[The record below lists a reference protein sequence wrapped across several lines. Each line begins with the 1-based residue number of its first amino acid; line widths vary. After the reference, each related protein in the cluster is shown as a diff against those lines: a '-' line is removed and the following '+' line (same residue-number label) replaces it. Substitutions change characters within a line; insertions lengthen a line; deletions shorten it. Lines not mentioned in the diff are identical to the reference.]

1 MWQPTTE
8 PDEETEMPLYGG
20 IDLHANNSV
29 IVLLNEQDEVIYQK
43 RLPNALPTILE
54 QLAPYHTEM
63 QGVVVESTYNWYW
76 LVDGL
81 MEADYRVH
89 LANPAAIQQYNGL
102 KYTDDHSDARWLAH
116 LLRLAVL
123 PEGYIYPKAE
133 RAVRDLLR
141 KRTHV
146 VRQHTANVLSV
157 QNIMAR
163 NTGVRFSVKRIQE
176 LTKQELTTLLTEET
190 QVLAVTSSLVV
201 LDCLQ
206 HQIKMLEKTVHK
218 RLQHTP
224 SYEQLLTVQ
233 GIGTILAQT
242 ITLETGAISRF
253 PSVGNYASYCRC
265 VDSTKISNGKRKG
278 AGNVKNGNPYL
289 AWAYMEAAQFAL
301 RFQPAAQR
309 FYQRKLAKSRNNTVL
324 ARKAV
329 AHKLAR
335 ACYYMMRDLVP
346 FEATKAFG

>member
-1 MWQPTTE
+1 
-8 PDEETEMPLYGG
+8 MPLYSG

-29 IVLLNEQDEVIYQK
+29 VVLLNEQDQVIYQR
-43 RLPNALPTILE
+43 RLTNHLPEILE
-54 QLAPYHTEM
+54 PLAPYQADIT
-63 QGVVVESTYNWYW
+63 GVVVESTYNWYW

-81 MEADYRVH
+81 MEAGYRVH
-89 LANPAAIQQYNGL
+89 LANPAAMQPYSGL
-102 KYTDDHSDARWLAH
+102 KYTNDHSDARWLAH
-116 LLRLAVL
+116 LLRLGVL

-141 KRTHV
+141 KRAHL

-163 NTGVRFSVKRIQE
+163 NTGGRFSVKRIQE

-206 HQIKMLEKTVHK
+206 QQIKTLEKTVHK

-242 ITLETGAISRF
+242 ITLETGAINRF
-253 PSVGNYASYCRC
+253 PSVGHSASYCRC
-265 VDSTKISNGKRKG
+265 VDSNKIRNGKRKG
-278 AGNVKNGNPYL
+278 TGHVKNGNPYL

-301 RFQPAAQR
+301 RFNPEAQR

-329 AHKLAR
+329 AHKLSR
-335 ACYYMMRDLVP
+335 ACYYLMRDLVP
-346 FEATKAFG
+346 FEETKAFG

>member
-1 MWQPTTE
+1 MK
-8 PDEETEMPLYGG
+8 LYAG
-20 IDLHANNSV
+20 IDLHSNNSMV
-29 IVLLNEQDEVIYQK
+29 AIIDEQDRVVLQK
-43 RLPNALPTILE
+43 RFANDLKQILLALASFE
-54 QLAPYHTEM
+54 QHLR
-63 QGVVVESTYNWYW
+63 GVVVESTYNWYW

-81 MEADYRVH
+81 MEAGYRVH

-116 LLRLAVL
+116 LLRLGVL

-141 KRTHV
+141 KRAHL

-163 NTGVRFSVKRIQE
+163 NTGASFSVKRIQE
-176 LTKQELTTLLTEET
+176 LTKQELTTLLAEET
-190 QVLAVTSSLVV
+190 QVRAVTSSLVV

-206 HQIKMLEKTVHK
+206 QQIKTLEKTVHK
-218 RLQHTP
+218 RLYHTP

-253 PSVGNYASYCRC
+253 PTVGNYASYCRC
-265 VDSTKISNGKRKG
+265 VDSKKISNGKRKG
-278 AGNVKNGNPYL
+278 TGNVKNGNPYL
-289 AWAYMEAAQFAL
+289 AWAYMEAAQFAM
-301 RFQPAAQR
+301 RFQPEDQR
-309 FYQRKLAKSRNNTVL
+309 FDQRKLAKSRNNTVL

-329 AHKLAR
+329 AHKLSR

>member
-1 MWQPTTE
+1 
-8 PDEETEMPLYGG
+8 MPLYGG
-20 IDLHANNSV
+20 IDLHANNRV
-29 IVLLNEQDEVIYQK
+29 VVLLNEQDQVVYQK
-43 RLPNALPTILE
+43 RLPNHLPTILD
-54 QLAPYHTEM
+54 LLDPYHAEIM
-63 QGVVVESTYNWYW
+63 GFVVESTYNWYW

-81 MEADYRVH
+81 MEAGYRVH
-89 LANPAAIQQYNGL
+89 LANPAAIQQYSGL
-102 KYTDDHSDARWLAH
+102 KYTDAHWLAH
-116 LLRLAVL
+116 LLRLGVL

-141 KRTHV
+141 KRAHL

-163 NTGVRFSVKRIQE
+163 NTGARFSVKRIQE
-176 LTKQELTTLLTEET
+176 LPKQELQSLLAEEP
-190 QVLAVTSSLVV
+190 QVLAVTSSLAV
-201 LDCLQ
+201 LDCLK
-206 HQIKMLEKTVHK
+206 HQIKTLEQAVHK
-218 RLQHTP
+218 RLHHTP
-224 SYEQLLTVQ
+224 PYEQLLTVA

-242 ITLETGAISRF
+242 ITLETGVISRF
-253 PSVGNYASYCRC
+253 PTVGNSASYCRC

-278 AGNVKNGNPYL
+278 TGNVKNGHPYL
-289 AWAYMEAAQFAL
+289 AWASMEAAQFAM

-309 FYQRKLAKSRNNTVL
+309 FYQRKLAQSRNNTVL

-346 FEATKAFG
+346 YEATKAFG

>member
-1 MWQPTTE
+1 
-8 PDEETEMPLYGG
+8 MPLYGG

-29 IVLLNEQDEVIYQK
+29 IVLLNEQDKVIYRK
-43 RLPNALPTILE
+43 RLSNDLSAILD
-54 QLAPYHTEM
+54 QLVPYRPEIK
-63 QGVVVESTYNWYW
+63 GLVVESTYNWYW

-81 MEADYRVH
+81 MEAEYRVH
-89 LANPAAIQQYNGL
+89 LANPAAMQQYSGL
-102 KYTDDHSDARWLAH
+102 KYTDDDSDARWLAH
-116 LLRLAVL
+116 LLRLGVL

-141 KRTHV
+141 KRAHL

-157 QNIMAR
+157 HNILAR
-163 NTGVRFSVKRIQE
+163 NTGARFSGKRIQE
-176 LTKQELTTLLTEET
+176 LTQQALTTLLVDET

-201 LDCLQ
+201 LDCLR
-206 HQIKMLEKTVHK
+206 HQIHTLEQNVHK
-218 RLQHTP
+218 RLHHSP
-224 SYEQLLTVQ
+224 SYEQLLTVP
-233 GIGTILAQT
+233 GIGPILAQT

-253 PSVGNYASYCRC
+253 PTVGHYASYCRC

-278 AGNVKNGNPYL
+278 TGNVKNGNPYL
-289 AWAYMEAAQFAL
+289 AWAYMEAAPFAM
-301 RFQPAAQR
+301 RFQPKAQR
-309 FYQRKLAKSRNNTVL
+309 FYQRKLAKSRHNTVL

-335 ACYYMMRDLVP
+335 ACYYLMRDLVP

>member
-1 MWQPTTE
+1 
-8 PDEETEMPLYGG
+8 MPLYGG

-29 IVLLNEQDEVIYQK
+29 VVLLNDQDQVIYQQ
-43 RLPNALPTILE
+43 RLPKHLPTIL
-54 QLAPYHTEM
+54 APWSLHHGEVE
-63 QGVVVESTYNWYW
+63 GVVVEATDNGYW

-81 MEADYRVH
+81 MEAGYRVH

-116 LLRLAVL
+116 LLRLGVL

-141 KRTHV
+141 KRAHL

-163 NTGVRFSVKRIQE
+163 NTGARFSVKRIHE
-176 LTKQELTTLLTEET
+176 LTKQELQSMLAEEP

-201 LDCLQ
+201 LDCLR
-206 HQIKMLEKTVHK
+206 HQIKTLEKTVHT
-218 RLQHTP
+218 RLHHTP
-224 SYEQLLTVQ
+224 SYEQWLTVQ
-233 GIGTILAQT
+233 GIGTILAPT
-242 ITLETGAISRF
+242 IALATGDIRRF
-253 PSVGNYASYCRC
+253 PTVGNYASYCRC
-265 VDSTKISNGKRKG
+265 VDRNKLSNGKRTG
-278 AGNVKNGNPYL
+278 TGNVKNGNPYL
-289 AWAYMEAAQFAL
+289 AWASMEAAPFAL
-301 RFQPAAQR
+301 RLQPEAQR
-309 FYQRKLAKSRNNTVL
+309 FSQRKLAQSRNNMVL

-329 AHKLAR
+329 AHKLSR

-346 FEATKAFG
+346 YEATKAFG